1 MRRFYDAFSYSC
13 LSLVALSY
21 ISHALNISNVPS
33 RPSTM
38 APTSQTT
45 FRFGERWS
53 VTRWQL
59 WWRKDLM
66 MPTICR
72 FVAPLY
78 YKTVPSLWCFSCL
91 HAQPH
96 LLPFLPSFCV
106 LATLALP
113 FSFSKTISFCTHTS
127 SSHTHSTLER
137 LSLRGAGRARVKREE
152 ETETEGGLCRW

>member
-1 MRRFYDAFSYSC
+1 MACLDALRGAVWGGHLRRFYDAFSYSC

-78 YKTVPSLWCFSCL
+78 YKTVPLLWCFSCL

-137 LSLRGAGRARVKREE
+137 LSLRGAGRA
-152 ETETEGGLCRW
+152 